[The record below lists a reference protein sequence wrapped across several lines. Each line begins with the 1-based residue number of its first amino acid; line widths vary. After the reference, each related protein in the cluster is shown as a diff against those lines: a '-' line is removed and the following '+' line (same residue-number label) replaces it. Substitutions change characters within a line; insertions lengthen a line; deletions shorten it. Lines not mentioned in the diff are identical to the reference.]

1 MSALKRSR
9 YAGQIP
15 APLRLRWFEARGG
28 RSPVATPAE
37 SETPSFQSLPR
48 PSSSGSPAT
57 DGGARRD
64 WRG

>member
-37 SETPSFQSLPR
+37 SDAIVPEPAASKLKRQSCDR
-48 PSSSGSPAT
+48 RR
-57 DGGARRD
+57 GAA
-64 WRG
+64 